1 MHSTVSSVPGREMCE
16 ECHRRRCPSSCPGYR
31 EEVILRCSYCGEP
44 IDDERALRFPDGKV
58 ICLDCCEGLDA
69 DGLVSLCREGSKAEL
84 ILSLGAARI
93 VGHEKTGEQMFRQM
107 STKEMKKWQGTN
119 G

>member
-1 MHSTVSSVPGREMCE
+1 MHSTASSVPGREMCE

-44 IDDERALRFPDGKV
+44 IDDERALRFTDGKV

-69 DGLVSLCREGSKAEL
+69 DG
-84 ILSLGAARI
+84 AARI
-93 VGHEKTGEQMFRQM
+93 VGHEKIGEQMFRQK